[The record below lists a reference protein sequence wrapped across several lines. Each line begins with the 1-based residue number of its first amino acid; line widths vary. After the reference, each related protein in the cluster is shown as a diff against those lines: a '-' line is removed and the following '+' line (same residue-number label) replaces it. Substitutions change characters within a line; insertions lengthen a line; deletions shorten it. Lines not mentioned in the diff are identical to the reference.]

1 MQSWMD
7 KLRGLMKPWT
17 TGTEPMELRRAV
29 LDDVESRVVTA
40 GGGKRIFPYNRL
52 EVRLLADGPQ
62 QREAIEAIVREA
74 WDLRR
79 DVTDRLRDSRSSVP
93 AGLEVDV
100 QVTDQP
106 GPEFGDRHWLVVYHR
121 AEGATATAQG
131 RRPVLTLTILQ
142 GQAKQRVYTFETSD
156 RVTLG
161 RLDEVVDEEGRVK
174 RRNDVAFLED
184 GEINR
189 TVSREQARILWDAEA
204 GEYRL
209 RAEPGA
215 SGTRILREGRTIDV
229 SAHDRRGVR
238 LLSGDEIYLGKASMK
253 VSIQMGEG

>member
-1 MQSWMD
+1 MPNWMD

-52 EVRLLADGPQ
+52 EVRLLADDSQ

-93 AGLEVDV
+93 AGLDVDV

-106 GPEFGDRHWLVVYHR
+106 GAEFGERHWLVVYHR
-121 AEGATATAQG
+121 AEGAAATAPS
-131 RRPVLTLTILQ
+131 RRPTLTLTILQ
-142 GQAKQRVYTFETSD
+142 GQAKQRVYAFETSD
-156 RVTLG
+156 RITLG
-161 RLDEVVDEEGRVK
+161 RLDEVQDEEGRVK

-204 GEYRL
+204 SEYRL

-253 VSIQMGEG
+253 VAIQMVEA

>member
-1 MQSWMD
+1 MANWMD
-7 KLRGLMKPWT
+7 KLRELVKPWT

-29 LDDVESRVVTA
+29 LDDVETRVVTA
-40 GGGKRIFPYNRL
+40 GAGKRIFPYNRL

-62 QREAIEAIVREA
+62 QREALEAIVREA

-79 DVTDRLRDSRSSVP
+79 DVADRLRDSRSSVP
-93 AGLEVDV
+93 PGLEVEV

-106 GPEFGDRHWLVVYHR
+106 APEFGERHWLVVYHR
-121 AEGATATAQG
+121 SEGGAVAAPG
-131 RRPVLTLTILQ
+131 RRPALTLTILQ

-156 RVTLG
+156 RITLG
-161 RLDEVVDEEGRVK
+161 RLDEVLDEEGRVQ
-174 RRNDVAFLED
+174 RRNDVAFLEE

-204 GEYRL
+204 AEYRL

-215 SGTRILREGRTIDV
+215 SGTRILRDGRTIDV
-229 SAHDRRGVR
+229 SPHDRRGVR
-238 LLSGDEIYLGKASMK
+238 LLPGDEVYLGKACLK
-253 VSIQMGEG
+253 VAIRTGEA